1 MEKSTK
7 DGKQATLREINVHYQ
22 MSCGH
27 PIDLRRQSKIVD
39 KRGRLHQSRPTM
51 LSCRFLKKRI
61 QFFPNGSVQL
71 LGGGVTPALLS
82 QALTVIQSL
91 LNLIDIECKL
101 SSWKINNIVFHFN
114 LNHRF
119 KLEKLLNNYEFSYE
133 PELFPAALI
142 SKWQPAHVT
151 LFPNGKGVIT
161 GVKQEEDALTVL
173 RDLEL
178 FLSNDCNS

>member
-1 MEKSTK
+1 M
-7 DGKQATLREINVHYQ
+7 
-22 MSCGH
+22 
-27 PIDLRRQSKIVD
+27 
-39 KRGRLHQSRPTM
+39 
-51 LSCRFLKKRI
+51 
-61 QFFPNGSVQL
+61 
-71 LGGGVTPALLS
+71 TPALLS
-82 QALTVIQSL
+82 QALTVIQFL

-101 SSWKINNIVFHFN
+101 SPWKINNIVFHFN